1 MYSRVDVNRVHATIG
16 KSHDEF
22 SYSFDNEKILLC
34 FSSEKKET
42 LDISFR
48 ICLRQL

>member
-34 FSSEKKET
+34 LSSEKKET
-42 LDISFR
+42 LDISFCT
-48 ICLRQL
+48 CLK